1 MLHQIR
7 MTGLQ
12 RVIEPENFLKPQ
24 IPLAG
29 IDWFQEATMYSD

>member
-1 MLHQIR
+1 

-12 RVIEPENFLKPQ
+12 RVVEPEAFLKPQ

-29 IDWFQEATMYSD
+29 IDWYEDASMYS